1 MDLINKED
9 ILNTIN
15 SKESKNKKIEKK
27 KKLNKLV
34 KKKRKSFSST
44 NEYELELFTHNL
56 HPSFISRAIEYL
68 KKPSR
73 SISENQI
80 VISYLF
86 NLNPFADS
94 IKSILNAKSKDFF
107 SNLSFALK
115 YKFYNKNSMIY
126 RFNEI
131 SDKFYLILN
140 GEVDLIVPNE
150 EVVPLTIEEYFNY
163 LLNLRKINE
172 FDVINKVI
180 SRNMDKYPMNE
191 KNIDIWIKK
200 AYITIINIKYK
211 MEKFEKEE
219 EKRNEEKNEN
229 NENYSENEENETSK
243 NRIIKKSKLLLEN
256 ISNFSPNKHH
266 IQPKSSKNKI
276 LRKSIISTNNNTLN
290 HLPLHLKIIIDNI
303 NNNNNNDPIYQ
314 IFENEEEK
322 TLVMKLE
329 DKISNVFDYISNPNL
344 KKNFTEKFSSDYY
357 IKKSQPKIMYKNNSN
372 SLLTKKKD
380 VFIISYIKAEVKKKG
395 SQFGEILGDMMSN
408 NDDNKR
414 IETVICKKDCE
425 ILYLNKEMYNEYIKK
440 ISEKLRR
447 EKLKYLLDIYLLKT
461 KNKNNFIKNFS
472 GYFVKK
478 IIKYNEYIYTEN
490 KYINNIN
497 HTNNNN
503 FNKNNLNN
511 NETENNNNNYFE
523 NNHYIYFIVKGNFET
538 KCKKSLNE
546 IDMILGIDKNNNE
559 LKKLK
564 EYYEHKIFKLLKFGD
579 DDIIGLGDCIYN
591 NRYIFDLICV
601 SSEAIVYEINF
612 MFFKALFNSDKIIK
626 EKVKKIQNKKIDI
639 LIKSLEKIRD
649 SKINLIKDKYSQ
661 FQFDNLEF
669 NNNKNNNN
677 NFNLFNSQKNN
688 KTKAKIKINNSLL
701 PNIIKKNNNKL
712 DNKNN
717 EIINKNFLSNSLNK
731 IDFNNNKIN
740 NNNINNKRQL
750 TDTNLINI
758 NIKENNNKFNNENQK
773 NNFDVKFRHK
783 IFEENKKNFY
793 IDINNYNKKKNIY
806 LNYNNINLNED
817 YYNPLIYDDFDKN
830 FNTLTYLNFNS
841 FSSRNYSN
849 NKNNN
854 YKIRLTETPKIKTN
868 KKINDNFNN
877 NNNNYK
883 IIKIKL
889 KNIYNKKYK
898 KLFKT
903 LKNI

>member
-1 MDLINKED
+1 MEFIIKEED
-9 ILNTIN
+9 ASNTIN
-15 SKESKNKKIEKK
+15 SKESEEFNKKEKNLTKLKK
-27 KKLNKLV
+27 KI
-34 KKKRKSFSST
+34 KKRKSFSST
-44 NEYELELFTHNL
+44 NEYELELFTQNL
-56 HPSFISRAIEYL
+56 HPSIISRAIEYL
-68 KKPSR
+68 KNPSR

-94 IKSILNAKSKDFF
+94 IKSILTTNSKDFF

-150 EVVPLTIEEYFNY
+150 EIVPLTIEEYFNY

-180 SRNMDKYPMNE
+180 SRNMEKFPMNE

-211 MEKFEKEE
+211 MEKMEKEE
-219 EKRNEEKNEN
+219 EKRKENEN
-229 NENYSENEENETSK
+229 LNNDENEN
-243 NRIIKKSKLLLEN
+243 KKKKIFL
-256 ISNFSPNKHH
+256 SPNKKFNHRNSK
-266 IQPKSSKNKI
+266 IQI

-290 HLPLHLKIIIDNI
+290 HLPPHLKIIIDNI
-303 NNNNNNDPIYQ
+303 NNNNDQIFQ

-329 DKISNVFDYISNPNL
+329 KKISHVFDYISNPNL
-344 KKNFTEKFSSDYY
+344 KKTFTKKFSSDYY
-357 IKKSQPKIMYKNNSN
+357 IKKSQPKIMYKNNNN
-372 SLLTKKKD
+372 SILTKKKD

-395 SQFGEILGDMMSN
+395 AQFGEILGDLMNN

-414 IETVICKKDCE
+414 IETVICNKDCE

-447 EKLKYLLDIYLLKT
+447 EKLKYLLEIYLLKT
-461 KNKNNFIKNFS
+461 QNKNNFIKNYS

-478 IIKYNEYIYTEN
+478 IFKYNEYIYTEN

-497 HTNNNN
+497 ININNNN
-503 FNKNNLNN
+503 QNDNNF
-511 NETENNNNNYFE
+511 FE

-546 IDMILGIDKNNNE
+546 IDMILGKNNNDNNE

-564 EYYEHKIFKLLKFGD
+564 EYYEHRIFKLLKFSD
-579 DDIIGLGDCIYN
+579 DDVIGLGDCIYN

-601 SSEAIVYEINF
+601 SSEAVVYEINF

-626 EKVKKIQNKKIDI
+626 AKVKKIQNKKIDI
-639 LIKSLEKIRD
+639 LIKSLEKIRE
-649 SKINLIKDKYSQ
+649 SRINLIKDKYSQ
-661 FQFDNLEF
+661 FHFDEF
-669 NNNKNNNN
+669 EINKNNNIN
-677 NFNLFNSQKNN
+677 NNNNLFHSQKNN
-688 KTKAKIKINNSLL
+688 KTKAKIKINNNLL
-701 PNIIKKNNNKL
+701 PNIIKKNNNNS
-712 DNKNN
+712 DNNNNNENNNKNY
-717 EIINKNFLSNSLNK
+717 FSVGNSLNK
-731 IDFNNNKIN
+731 IDFNNNN
-740 NNNINNKRQL
+740 NNHEKRQL
-750 TDTNLINI
+750 TDSNI
-758 NIKENNNKFNNENQK
+758 IIIKENKENNNNNNKF
-773 NNFDVKFRHK
+773 DMKFRHK
-783 IFEENKKNFY
+783 IFEENRKYFNV
-793 IDINNYNKKKNIY
+793 DINTYNKKKNLI
-806 LNYNNINLNED
+806 LNYNNINLNKD
-817 YYNPLIYDDFDKN
+817 YYNPLIYDDFNKR

-841 FSSRNYSN
+841 LSSRNSNKKN
-849 NKNNN
+849 NKI
-854 YKIRLTETPKIKTN
+854 YKIRLTETPEIKTH
-868 KKINDNFNN
+868 KKINENLNNNN

-883 IIKIKL
+883 IINIKL

-898 KLFKT
+898 KLFKI
-903 LKNI
+903 LKNN